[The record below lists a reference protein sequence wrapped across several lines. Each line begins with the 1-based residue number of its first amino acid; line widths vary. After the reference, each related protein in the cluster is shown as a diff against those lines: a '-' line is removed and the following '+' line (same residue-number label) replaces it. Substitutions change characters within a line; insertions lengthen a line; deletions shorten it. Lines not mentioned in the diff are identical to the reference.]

1 MSLRAQN
8 IQLRDLPS
16 DFLPNLHL
24 LIVNSLVLFFTLIV
38 LFHLIIYVLKSRGDT
53 PWRVDWQT
61 IGSMVFWTKMLYM
74 TVIELC
80 VELLSV
86 TGEDSSI
93 ALSTLRMTG
102 GGAHGRLS
110 GRLAHMLRVAG
121 HPIVGDRF
129 ARRERV
135 ALPRACG
142 PLKAKLQIG
151 CYGVAADGVEPPLG
165 VVDVAEDPPE
175 RLSAAHWER
184 VVAEAERK
192 SRPGST

>member
-1 MSLRAQN
+1 MAVVVVEAGEEEGEEE
-8 IQLRDLPS
+8 PEEAEE
-16 DFLPNLHL
+16 
-24 LIVNSLVLFFTLIV
+24 VEEAEAAAA
-38 LFHLIIYVLKSRGDT
+38 
-53 PWRVDWQT
+53 
-61 IGSMVFWTKMLYM
+61 
-74 TVIELC
+74 TVELC

-121 HPIVGDRF
+121 HPVVGDRF

-165 VVDVAEDPPE
+165 AVDAAEDPPE

-184 VVAEAERK
+184 IVKEAERK
-192 SRPGST
+192 ARPG

>member
-1 MSLRAQN
+1 MASAISTCKGRAAPRGAVVVVEAGEEEGEEEAEEAEAEAGPSEATVELR
-8 IQLRDLPS
+8 
-16 DFLPNLHL
+16 
-24 LIVNSLVLFFTLIV
+24 
-38 LFHLIIYVLKSRGDT
+38 
-53 PWRVDWQT
+53 
-61 IGSMVFWTKMLYM
+61 
-74 TVIELC
+74 

-121 HPIVGDRF
+121 HPVVGDRF

-135 ALPRACG
+135 ALPRSCG

-151 CYGVAADGVEPPLG
+151 CYGVAAEGLEPPLG
-165 VVDVAEDPPE
+165 AVDAAEDPPD

-192 SRPGST
+192 SRPG

>member
-1 MSLRAQN
+1 MGPSEATVRRASAAE
-8 IQLRDLPS
+8 RDG
-16 DFLPNLHL
+16 
-24 LIVNSLVLFFTLIV
+24 
-38 LFHLIIYVLKSRGDT
+38 R
-53 PWRVDWQT
+53 
-61 IGSMVFWTKMLYM
+61 
-74 TVIELC
+74 
-80 VELLSV
+80 
-86 TGEDSSI
+86 DSSI
-93 ALSTLRMTG
+93 ALSTLRDRRRR
-102 GGAHGRLS
+102 ARRLS

-121 HPIVGDRF
+121 HPVVGDRF

-165 VVDVAEDPPE
+165 AVDAAEEPPE

-192 SRPGST
+192 SRPG

>member
-1 MSLRAQN
+1 M
-8 IQLRDLPS
+8 
-16 DFLPNLHL
+16 
-24 LIVNSLVLFFTLIV
+24 
-38 LFHLIIYVLKSRGDT
+38 
-53 PWRVDWQT
+53 
-61 IGSMVFWTKMLYM
+61 
-74 TVIELC
+74 
-80 VELLSV
+80 

-121 HPIVGDRF
+121 HPVVGDRF

-151 CYGVAADGVEPPLG
+151 CYGVAADGIEPPLG
-165 VVDVAEDPPE
+165 AVDAAEDPPE

-184 VVAEAERK
+184 IVKEAERK
-192 SRPGST
+192 ARPG